1 MTGFSNGLAEDSS
14 PAQPTAAL
22 PCAVPSPDEPPWGRP
37 LPPPS
42 DPPRAPM
49 TDGAPPARVDIKAPE
64 RRSSF
69 AGEHSKPTSPATPF
83 GCCPAVV
90 LGSSTTQKPSGLTG
104 NNCLSERSSG
114 QQLRFPIAILR
125 AVLPELSAQLAEEP
139 DSGCESEKQELLW
152 LASELQRLGE
162 NSSEMPQTLEGEK
175 RHYGNAS
182 PVSWNSEEGLKTE
195 GLASRS
201 SRNSRFQ
208 FERSQTRVSIK
219 EDPNYEVSRTLLDV
233 FRALDTDNSG
243 SLSRDELLVG
253 LRRCG
258 LSNEAAKRVTR
269 AVDTDGNGNVDFD
282 EWRNIIQ
289 DQKNAKVFAD
299 LEAKLDELQTL
310 HGTMIEDSSG
320 ATANVWCMMRPDSKV
335 RSTWDGILVV
345 LCAYLA
351 VSLPFFLGFSSYIS
365 EDTLLS
371 FEEFHFAIDCVF
383 LVDVLLNFRTG
394 VMVGGVAVI
403 MDAQTVACLYLR
415 SWFLVDLI
423 SSLPLQAL
431 TAGRIPNFRGLK
443 LLKLAKL
450 ARILKLFRPLLDMQ
464 EAFLDDY
471 TGLRVAVKHGNI
483 ILSTVILCHW
493 LACGMGMAG
502 HDWLNNYRDVS
513 SSASRVY
520 VAAMYWAMTTMT
532 TVGYGDIVPYTDTE
546 RLFAIVGMV
555 IGGAFYGYLV
565 GTITEIVTLSDS
577 SRRYEE
583 RMTMVL
589 HFVDQH
595 KLSRD
600 LRKRVLRHF
609 RGVITAN
616 AERAVSALTEDL
628 SPDLVREMRSC
639 LVSHDLAYNMMFTRV
654 PFNALVRVQN
664 LTKMIWI
671 GNDRTI
677 TSDGDAGTAMYV
689 ITAGKC
695 RLTYTGYGIEYLSE
709 PVFLTETIAP
719 GGSFGEEIITG
730 LYERYCYEA
739 VATLPTRMIM
749 IEEGVFAPAFEYM
762 PDCMTLMRNN
772 VAGKTWFSKCVA
784 LGIKLSAPEHGI
796 A

>member
-1 MTGFSNGLAEDSS
+1 MNGLAMNGGAKALAEDFS
-14 PAQPTAAL
+14 PAPPTADS
-22 PCAVPSPDEPPWGRP
+22 PCAVLSPVEPPWGRP
-37 LPPPS
+37 LPPLS
-42 DPPRAPM
+42 NPPRASM
-49 TDGAPPARVDIKAPE
+49 AVGVPPAPE
-64 RRSSF
+64 RETSF
-69 AGEHSKPTSPATPF
+69 AGEHSQPASPATPF
-83 GCCPAVV
+83 GHCPAVV
-90 LGSSTTQKPSGLTG
+90 LSSSTAQKPSGLTD
-104 NNCLSERSSG
+104 NSCLSARSSG

-125 AVLPELSAQLAEEP
+125 AVLPELSAQLSEEQGN
-139 DSGCESEKQELLW
+139 GCESEKQELLW

-162 NSSEMPQTLEGEK
+162 NSSEMPQTLQWELPHCNETPS
-175 RHYGNAS
+175 AS
-182 PVSWNSEEGLKTE
+182 CNDEGLKGE
-195 GLASRS
+195 GLGSRG
-201 SRNSRFQ
+201 SRFR
-208 FERSQTRVSIK
+208 FEHSQTEATK
-219 EDPNYEVSRTLLDV
+219 EDPSYEASRTLLDV

-282 EWRNIIQ
+282 EWRSIIQ
-289 DQKNAKVFAD
+289 DQRNATVFAD

-310 HGTMIEDSSG
+310 HGTMIEESEADKG
-320 ATANVWCMMRPDSKV
+320 NVWCMMRPDSKV